1 MAEHDRTTGSG
12 RATLS
17 ADRAVAAVRVHL
29 DRVHDAVLRTGCPP
43 ADAVEVV
50 RATALALVERS
61 AAGPGSADEAVGR
74 WFADAQASGRQIT
87 GPVPALPGDE
97 RQQGLQSALDALPEG
112 QRLAVL
118 LRDAYDLPVPAV
130 AAALG
135 SDLVTTEQVLDEARR
150 TLPAADALRG
160 LTVLG
165 LSPAARSDVLRSV
178 EDLAHRR
185 LPLARHR
192 PAGRATAV
200 VPADRGPVEPPPARL
215 LSPLLAA
222 LSVVLA
228 VLAGTGVGLLLGRQ
242 DAPRPLAGADGELPP
257 GVELVTP
264 QPSVTAVPSPPT
276 VPEVRPRTDV
286 VVVPPPP
293 LPTPTATPTLTP
305 TPTPSPTADPELA
318 LSPAGGTNG
327 TTVAVTGTGF
337 APGDQVR
344 VDYLDAQGVSTGS
357 SAVAVADDT
366 GSITASLVAQ
376 DPAGTPGPHTVTAT
390 VGDASVPV
398 ASAVFTAQ

>member
-1 MAEHDRTTGSG
+1 MAERDREVGST
-12 RATLS
+12 RTPLS
-17 ADRAVAAVRVHL
+17 ADRALALVRVHL
-29 DRVHDAVLRTGCPP
+29 DRVHDAVLRTGCGP

-61 AAGPGSADEAVGR
+61 AVEPGPADEAVGR
-74 WFADAQASGRQIT
+74 WFADADAAGRQVA
-87 GPVPALPGDE
+87 GPASTLPGDD
-97 RQQGLQSALDALPEG
+97 RQRGLQSAIDELPDG

-118 LRDAYDLPVPAV
+118 LRDAYDLPLAAV

-135 SDLVTTEQVLDEARR
+135 RDLPSTERVLGAARR
-150 TLPAADALRG
+150 ALPTADALHG

-165 LSPAARSDVLRSV
+165 VSPAVRSDVLRSV

-185 LPLARHR
+185 LPLARPR
-192 PAGRATAV
+192 SGSRRVAAA
-200 VPADRGPVEPPPARL
+200 VPAQVLPVEPAPRL

-242 DAPRPLAGADGELPP
+242 DGPQPGAGADSALPS
-257 GVELVTP
+257 GVAYVTP
-264 QPSVTAVPSPPT
+264 QPSVTAVPPPPT
-276 VPEVRPRTDV
+276 VAEVRPRTEV
-286 VVVPPPP
+286 IVVPPSP
-293 LPTPTATPTLTP
+293 LPTPSPTP
-305 TPTPSPTADPELA
+305 TPTPTPAAVPALE
-318 LSPAGGTNG
+318 LSPAEGPNDTAL
-327 TTVAVTGTGF
+327 TVTGTGF
-337 APGDQVR
+337 APGDSVR
-344 VDYLDAQGVSTGS
+344 LDYLDHTGVPTGS

-366 GSITASLVAQ
+366 GSLSTPLVAQ

-390 VGDASVPV
+390 VGDATTPV